1 MDLVLNQL
9 VCKYVQYN
17 PAIVDCKIVETCKIV
32 DNTWMIKMI
41 FSTKWTVKIVENPI
55 IVEKFLVLKQSTI
68 ARFYCSNVL
77 LTTKWHDI

>member
-1 MDLVLNQL
+1 
-9 VCKYVQYN
+9 
-17 PAIVDCKIVETCKIV
+17 
-32 DNTWMIKMI
+32 MIKMT
-41 FSTKWTVKIVENPI
+41 FSTKWTVKIVENPV